1 MCKVG
6 KIILK
11 VFAILAAIA
20 GVVAAVYYWNLD
32 QKLLDWFYKKTE
44 WFKSLRAR
52 GEDMADY
59 ADVDVASGD
68 LLNNNKKTS
77 VSFCSRMFFIGCIA
91 ITCPCSSEQRPQQR
105 SPPASSRYPRR
116 SDSERRPQT

>member
-32 QKLLDWFYKKTE
+32 QKLLDWFYKKAE

-68 LLNNNKKTS
+68 L
-77 VSFCSRMFFIGCIA
+77 
-91 ITCPCSSEQRPQQR
+91 
-105 SPPASSRYPRR
+105 
-116 SDSERRPQT
+116 

>member
-20 GVVAAVYYWNLD
+20 GVVAPVYYWNLD

-68 LLNNNKKTS
+68 L
-77 VSFCSRMFFIGCIA
+77 
-91 ITCPCSSEQRPQQR
+91 
-105 SPPASSRYPRR
+105 
-116 SDSERRPQT
+116 

>member
-32 QKLLDWFYKKTE
+32 QKLLDWFYKKTNDI
-44 WFKSLRAR
+44 LRERTDMPAILGR
-52 GEDMADY
+52 GRG
-59 ADVDVASGD
+59 V
-68 LLNNNKKTS
+68 
-77 VSFCSRMFFIGCIA
+77 
-91 ITCPCSSEQRPQQR
+91 
-105 SPPASSRYPRR
+105 RR
-116 SDSERRPQT
+116 SVKQ

>member
-44 WFKSLRAR
+44 WFKSLRVPSR
-52 GEDMADY
+52 FMRKIVCRLRLSE
-59 ADVDVASGD
+59 
-68 LLNNNKKTS
+68 
-77 VSFCSRMFFIGCIA
+77 VSR
-91 ITCPCSSEQRPQQR
+91 Q
-105 SPPASSRYPRR
+105 
-116 SDSERRPQT
+116 

>member
-11 VFAILAAIA
+11 VFAIRAAIA

-68 LLNNNKKTS
+68 L
-77 VSFCSRMFFIGCIA
+77 
-91 ITCPCSSEQRPQQR
+91 
-105 SPPASSRYPRR
+105 
-116 SDSERRPQT
+116 

>member
-20 GVVAAVYYWNLD
+20 GVVAAVHYWNLD

-68 LLNNNKKTS
+68 L
-77 VSFCSRMFFIGCIA
+77 
-91 ITCPCSSEQRPQQR
+91 
-105 SPPASSRYPRR
+105 
-116 SDSERRPQT
+116 

>member
-59 ADVDVASGD
+59 VDVDVASGD
-68 LLNNNKKTS
+68 L
-77 VSFCSRMFFIGCIA
+77 
-91 ITCPCSSEQRPQQR
+91 
-105 SPPASSRYPRR
+105 
-116 SDSERRPQT
+116 

>member
-1 MCKVG
+1 MSW
-6 KIILK
+6 LR
-11 VFAILAAIA
+11 
-20 GVVAAVYYWNLD
+20 YYWNLD

-68 LLNNNKKTS
+68 L
-77 VSFCSRMFFIGCIA
+77 
-91 ITCPCSSEQRPQQR
+91 
-105 SPPASSRYPRR
+105 
-116 SDSERRPQT
+116 

>member
-20 GVVAAVYYWNLD
+20 GVVAAVYYWNFD

-44 WFKSLRAR
+44 WF
-52 GEDMADY
+52 
-59 ADVDVASGD
+59 
-68 LLNNNKKTS
+68 
-77 VSFCSRMFFIGCIA
+77 
-91 ITCPCSSEQRPQQR
+91 
-105 SPPASSRYPRR
+105 
-116 SDSERRPQT
+116 

>member
-32 QKLLDWFYKKTE
+32 QKLLDWFYKKKE

-68 LLNNNKKTS
+68 L
-77 VSFCSRMFFIGCIA
+77 
-91 ITCPCSSEQRPQQR
+91 
-105 SPPASSRYPRR
+105 
-116 SDSERRPQT
+116 

>member
-1 MCKVG
+1 MCKAG

-68 LLNNNKKTS
+68 L
-77 VSFCSRMFFIGCIA
+77 
-91 ITCPCSSEQRPQQR
+91 
-105 SPPASSRYPRR
+105 
-116 SDSERRPQT
+116 

>member
-1 MCKVG
+1 M
-6 KIILK
+6 
-11 VFAILAAIA
+11 FAILAAIA

-68 LLNNNKKTS
+68 L
-77 VSFCSRMFFIGCIA
+77 
-91 ITCPCSSEQRPQQR
+91 
-105 SPPASSRYPRR
+105 
-116 SDSERRPQT
+116 

>member
-32 QKLLDWFYKKTE
+32 QKLLDRFYKKTE

-68 LLNNNKKTS
+68 L
-77 VSFCSRMFFIGCIA
+77 
-91 ITCPCSSEQRPQQR
+91 
-105 SPPASSRYPRR
+105 
-116 SDSERRPQT
+116 

>member
-20 GVVAAVYYWNLD
+20 GVVAAVYYLD

-68 LLNNNKKTS
+68 L
-77 VSFCSRMFFIGCIA
+77 
-91 ITCPCSSEQRPQQR
+91 
-105 SPPASSRYPRR
+105 
-116 SDSERRPQT
+116 

>member
-32 QKLLDWFYKKTE
+32 QKLLDWFYK
-44 WFKSLRAR
+44 RQ
-52 GEDMADY
+52 
-59 ADVDVASGD
+59 SG
-68 LLNNNKKTS
+68 
-77 VSFCSRMFFIGCIA
+77 
-91 ITCPCSSEQRPQQR
+91 
-105 SPPASSRYPRR
+105 SSRCVPGAKIWRITR
-116 SDSERRPQT
+116 TWTWRPEICKTIIKNIREFLLTDVFYWLYRNYLPMFI

>member
-32 QKLLDWFYKKTE
+32 QKLLDWFYKKTA

-68 LLNNNKKTS
+68 L
-77 VSFCSRMFFIGCIA
+77 
-91 ITCPCSSEQRPQQR
+91 
-105 SPPASSRYPRR
+105 
-116 SDSERRPQT
+116 

>member
-1 MCKVG
+1 MCMVG
-6 KIILK
+6 MIILK

-20 GVVAAVYYWNLD
+20 GVVAAVYYWILD

-68 LLNNNKKTS
+68 L
-77 VSFCSRMFFIGCIA
+77 
-91 ITCPCSSEQRPQQR
+91 
-105 SPPASSRYPRR
+105 
-116 SDSERRPQT
+116 

>member
-1 MCKVG
+1 MKKFWKVFG
-6 KIILK
+6 KIAGILTA
-11 VFAILAAIA
+11 VI
-20 GVVAAVYYWNLD
+20 GVLFVVYFWNLD

-68 LLNNNKKTS
+68 L
-77 VSFCSRMFFIGCIA
+77 
-91 ITCPCSSEQRPQQR
+91 
-105 SPPASSRYPRR
+105 
-116 SDSERRPQT
+116 

>member
-32 QKLLDWFYKKTE
+32 QKLLSWAYVQVNRIFDRKK
-44 WFKSLRAR
+44 
-52 GEDMADY
+52 
-59 ADVDVASGD
+59 VDI
-68 LLNNNKKTS
+68 K
-77 VSFCSRMFFIGCIA
+77 F
-91 ITCPCSSEQRPQQR
+91 
-105 SPPASSRYPRR
+105 
-116 SDSERRPQT
+116 

>member
-20 GVVAAVYYWNLD
+20 GVVAAVYSWNLD

-68 LLNNNKKTS
+68 L
-77 VSFCSRMFFIGCIA
+77 
-91 ITCPCSSEQRPQQR
+91 
-105 SPPASSRYPRR
+105 
-116 SDSERRPQT
+116 

>member
-20 GVVAAVYYWNLD
+20 GVVAAEYYWNLD

-68 LLNNNKKTS
+68 L
-77 VSFCSRMFFIGCIA
+77 
-91 ITCPCSSEQRPQQR
+91 
-105 SPPASSRYPRR
+105 
-116 SDSERRPQT
+116 

>member
-44 WFKSLRAR
+44 WFKSLRRAR

-68 LLNNNKKTS
+68 L
-77 VSFCSRMFFIGCIA
+77 
-91 ITCPCSSEQRPQQR
+91 
-105 SPPASSRYPRR
+105 
-116 SDSERRPQT
+116 

>member
-32 QKLLDWFYKKTE
+32 QKLLDWFYKKKE
-44 WFKSLRAR
+44 WFTSLRAKD
-52 GEDMADY
+52 EDMADY
-59 ADVDVASGD
+59 ADVDVAAGD
-68 LLNNNKKTS
+68 L
-77 VSFCSRMFFIGCIA
+77 
-91 ITCPCSSEQRPQQR
+91 
-105 SPPASSRYPRR
+105 
-116 SDSERRPQT
+116 

>member
-44 WFKSLRAR
+44 WFKLLRAR

-68 LLNNNKKTS
+68 L
-77 VSFCSRMFFIGCIA
+77 
-91 ITCPCSSEQRPQQR
+91 
-105 SPPASSRYPRR
+105 
-116 SDSERRPQT
+116 

>member
-44 WFKSLRAR
+44 WFYKKTEWFKSLRAR

-68 LLNNNKKTS
+68 L
-77 VSFCSRMFFIGCIA
+77 
-91 ITCPCSSEQRPQQR
+91 
-105 SPPASSRYPRR
+105 
-116 SDSERRPQT
+116 

>member
-59 ADVDVASGD
+59 ADVDLS
-68 LLNNNKKTS
+68 L
-77 VSFCSRMFFIGCIA
+77 IHI
-91 ITCPCSSEQRPQQR
+91 SEPTRP
-105 SPPASSRYPRR
+105 Y
-116 SDSERRPQT
+116 

>member
-6 KIILK
+6 KMILK

-44 WFKSLRAR
+44 WFKSLRAM

-68 LLNNNKKTS
+68 L
-77 VSFCSRMFFIGCIA
+77 
-91 ITCPCSSEQRPQQR
+91 
-105 SPPASSRYPRR
+105 
-116 SDSERRPQT
+116 